1 MIKLRWDTRYGLTQI
16 TLPTGEELRHDPGY
30 RDGCAK
36 LAGKVLESALED
48 LTDPMASDEERQNAD
63 QFLTANPSGTNDI
76 DAIFAHWWAYF
87 APFTSLERFRQ
98 LVAWAKAHPRPRGG
112 VGATTW
118 TMHAERHQGA
128 WGKQ

>member
-1 MIKLRWDTRYGLTQI
+1 MIKLRWDSRYGLTHI
-16 TLPTGEELRHDPGY
+16 TLPTAEELQHDPGY
-30 RDGCAK
+30 REGCAK

-48 LTDPMASDEERQNAD
+48 LTDPSARPDERHMAE
-63 QFLTANPSGTNDI
+63 QFLAADPLGTAEM

-112 VGATTW
+112 VGSVTW
-118 TMHAERHQGA
+118 TMHAERGYGHDS
-128 WGKQ
+128 

>member
-1 MIKLRWDTRYGLTQI
+1 MIKLRWDSRYGLTQI
-16 TLPTGEELRHDPGY
+16 TLPTGEDLQHDPSY

-48 LTDPMASDEERQNAD
+48 LTDSTASAEERHTAE
-63 QFLTANPSGTNDI
+63 QFLTANPSGQGDI

-98 LVAWAKAHPRPRGG
+98 LVAWAKAPPRPRGG
-112 VGATTW
+112 VGAPTW
-118 TMHAERHQGA
+118 TMHAERHGGA
-128 WGKQ
+128 WGNR